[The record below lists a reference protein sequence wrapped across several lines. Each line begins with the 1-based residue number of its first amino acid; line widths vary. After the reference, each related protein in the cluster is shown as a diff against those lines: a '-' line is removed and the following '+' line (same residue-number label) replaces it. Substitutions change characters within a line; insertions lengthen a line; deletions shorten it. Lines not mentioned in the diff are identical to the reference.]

1 MAEDIKRFVVKLLIV
16 VIVVCIVLSVSEI
29 SSDCV
34 VTNRYVEL
42 DADCSTTILF
52 KSGIRNLFL

>member
-1 MAEDIKRFVVKLLIV
+1 MSEDIKRFVVKLLIV
-16 VIVVCIVLSVSEI
+16 VIVVCVVLSVSEI

-42 DADCSTTILF
+42 DADCSTTI
-52 KSGIRNLFL
+52 ITMQN